1 MDSLAAAYSSS
12 VSRAFSSAY
21 LLWRS
26 SKQSAKPPQ
35 PTYRANTSCSSGVA
49 SRSSASSLFSRRMA
63 RTLLLNRSPGVP
75 TPRASSVMW
84 YSCRSALGTSGWR
97 TKGETLALRWGWG
110 GARVGSLPPWSCPSA
125 ELSAPFPGPA
135 VFSAGPIR
143 RRMTEICSTRSMWKP
158 TAPSKVRSRREARP
172 SSSIFSTRNRR
183 PSSVISLPSRSRSE
197 AAVSVSSRG
206 GRGCSSFA
214 VGGSGV
220 GKSPITRSH
229 FFSSRS

>member
-84 YSCRSALGTSGWR
+84 YSCRSALGTSGRR

-125 ELSAPFPGPA
+125 ELSAPFSAVPT
-135 VFSAGPIR
+135 VFSLSAGFKTLSALGR
-143 RRMTEICSTRSMWKP
+143 WEYNAFSAS
-158 TAPSKVRSRREARP
+158 SKVSKPPA
-172 SSSIFSTRNRR
+172 
-183 PSSVISLPSRSRSE
+183 
-197 AAVSVSSRG
+197 
-206 GRGCSSFA
+206 
-214 VGGSGV
+214 
-220 GKSPITRSH
+220 ITLENPLCTS
-229 FFSSRS
+229 

>member
-35 PTYRANTSCSSGVA
+35 PHTAPIPPVPPGWQAGPRPPAFQQADGPDIVVEPFSWRPCADGVIGDA
-49 SRSSASSLFSRRMA
+49 VLMPVR
-63 RTLLLNRSPGVP
+63 V
-75 TPRASSVMW
+75 
-84 YSCRSALGTSGWR
+84 GTSGWR
-97 TKGETLALRWGWG
+97 TKGDTLALRWDWG
-110 GARVGSLPPWSCPSA
+110 GARVGSLPPWPCPSA
-125 ELSAPFPGPA
+125 VLFALFSGPA

-143 RRMTEICSTRSMWKP
+143 RRMAEICSTRSIGKP
-158 TAPSKVRSRREARP
+158 TAPSKVRSRREHGHP
-172 SSSIFSTRNRR
+172 RR
-183 PSSVISLPSRSRSE
+183 SFYKKPPASSVTSLPIRSRSA

-206 GRGCSSFA
+206 GGGCSSFA
-214 VGGSGV
+214 AGRSGV

>member
-12 VSRAFSSAY
+12 VNRAFSSAY

-26 SKQSAKPPQ
+26 SKQSASPPQ
-35 PTYRANTSCSSGVA
+35 PTYCASTSCSSGVA
-49 SRSSASSLFSRRMA
+49 SRSSASSLFSRRMT

-75 TPRASSVMW
+75 VPMASSVMW

-97 TKGETLALRWGWG
+97 TKGDTLALRWGASG
-110 GARVGSLPPWSCPSA
+110 GSVPPWSCPSA
-125 ELSAPFPGPA
+125 KLSTPFPGPA

-143 RRMTEICSTRSMWKP
+143 RRMTEICSTRSMGKP

-197 AAVSVSSRG
+197 AAVSVSSRE

-214 VGGSGV
+214 AGGSGV